1 MLVNPD
7 QVSLSNDLEENSNFC
22 IVENIFANVNAK
34 ELNDVLSSSGH
45 TQVDK
50 GDNNEIN
57 VEYCYRDEDKSID
70 EEEDISD

>member
-45 TQVDK
+45 T
-50 GDNNEIN
+50 
-57 VEYCYRDEDKSID
+57 S
-70 EEEDISD
+70 